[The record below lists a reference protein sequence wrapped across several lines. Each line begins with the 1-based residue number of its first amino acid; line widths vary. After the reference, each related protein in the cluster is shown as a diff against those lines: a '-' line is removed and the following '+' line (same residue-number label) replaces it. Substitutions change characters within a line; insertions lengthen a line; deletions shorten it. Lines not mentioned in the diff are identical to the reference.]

1 MAMDTQQT
9 TTADTAQGE
18 VTTTSPRSEQPTGG
32 KKIRQGV
39 VVSNKMNKTI
49 VVAVERQVMHPLYK
63 RYYRRTKKYMA
74 HDEHNQCGLGD
85 IVRIVESRP
94 LSRRKRWTL
103 LEIVQRAR

>member
-1 MAMDTQQT
+1 MMMDAQQQITAAESAPTQP
-9 TTADTAQGE
+9 AQE
-18 VTTTSPRSEQPTGG
+18 SQPRGR
-32 KKIRQGV
+32 KIRQGV

-63 RYYRRTKKYMA
+63 RYYKRTKKYMA
-74 HDEHNQCGLGD
+74 HDEHNQCGIGD
-85 IVRIVESRP
+85 VVRIIESRP

>member
-1 MAMDTQQT
+1 MDTQQT
-9 TTADTAQGE
+9 T
-18 VTTTSPRSEQPTGG
+18 VSEQESTVSATTERPTRGR
-32 KKIRQGV
+32 KIRQGV

-63 RYYRRTKKYMA
+63 RYYKRTKKYMA
-74 HDEHNQCGLGD
+74 HDEQNQCGIGD
-85 IVRIVESRP
+85 VVRIIESRP

>member
-1 MAMDTQQT
+1 MDTQQT

-18 VTTTSPRSEQPTGG
+18 VTTTSPPSEQPTGG

-74 HDEHNQCGLGD
+74 HDEQNQCRVGD
-85 IVRIVESRP
+85 RVEIIETRP
-94 LSRRKRWTL
+94 LSRHKRWRVRQI
-103 LEIVQRAR
+103 LERAQ

>member
-1 MAMDTQQT
+1 MDTQQT
-9 TTADTAQGE
+9 TA
-18 VTTTSPRSEQPTGG
+18 SEQESTAGVTAERPTRGR
-32 KKIRQGV
+32 KIRQGV

-63 RYYRRTKKYMA
+63 RYYKRTKKYMA
-74 HDEHNQCGLGD
+74 HDEQNQCGIGD
-85 IVRIVESRP
+85 VVRIIESRP